1 MPSGCS
7 DKERMAEI
15 GKGTR
20 FCGETAAEMQK
31 RSAEKQRSN
40 GRLRRA
46 AEQIVDEEMAMKII
60 SAFAEKAAA
69 GDNAAGIFL
78 RDLLGEKPVEKV
90 EQTINEI
97 AFRIEG
103 VSEEEADL
111 ISG

>member
-1 MPSGCS
+1 MPSGS
-7 DKERMAEI
+7 SRERMVEI
-15 GKGTR
+15 NKKTR
-20 FCGETAAEMQK
+20 FSGETAVEAQK

-60 SAFAEKAAA
+60 TAFAEKAAA

-78 RDLLGEKPVEKV
+78 RDLLGEKPKEVI
-90 EQTINEI
+90 EQTIQEI

-103 VSEEEADL
+103 VSEEEADA